1 MSNSLWPHGLKHARL
16 LCPSLSPGVCSNS
29 CALSQWCYLTIS
41 SSITIF
47 PFSFSVFPSTGVF
60 SNELAL
66 PIKWPKYWSFSF
78 CISLSNEYPTLISS
92 RINWFDL
99 LAFQGTIK
107 SLLQHHSSKA
117 SVLQCSAFFMISHIC
132 IWLLEKP

>member
-1 MSNSLWPHGLKHARL
+1 MSKSLWPHGLKHARL
-16 LCPSLSPGVCSNS
+16 LCPSLSPGVCSS
-29 CALSQWCYLTIS
+29 LCALSQWCYLTIS
-41 SSITIF
+41 SSITVF
-47 PFSFSVFPSTGVF
+47 PFSFSVLPSIEVF

-78 CISLSNEYPTLISS
+78 HISLSSEYSALISS

-117 SVLQCSAFFMISHIC
+117 SVLQCSAFFMVSHIC